1 MTSLISVPDRI
12 SVAALLVAAGRGLR
26 AGLDIPKQ
34 YLDLAGETMLTRS
47 IRALAA
53 DKRVKQILCVIH
65 PDDRARYDEAIEPLP
80 SEIKTRLVEPT
91 FGGATRRNQA
101 RRALKPLPY
110 PIIRQTSFLSTMQR
124 DLSRAKL

>member
-53 DKRVKQILCVIH
+53 DKRVKQSSASSIPMIA
-65 PDDRARYDEAIEPLP
+65 RATTMRSSRFP
-80 SEIKTRLVEPT
+80 PT
-91 FGGATRRNQA
+91 LKH
-101 RRALKPLPY
+101 AL
-110 PIIRQTSFLSTMQR
+110 
-124 DLSRAKL
+124 